1 MNPRAGAEVEV
12 FGDLSR
18 WGCACDRM
26 FRKTKYCS
34 NGGRN
39 QYFAYLNAQKAAK
52 HALCFTR
59 QAKSNQ
65 QAMEQ
70 RVMEYLSSEGRRRTR
85 LHYPILPHAR
95 SLTSGRSI
103 KAKMCAFFAE

>member
-1 MNPRAGAEVEV
+1 
-12 FGDLSR
+12 
-18 WGCACDRM
+18 M

-39 QYFAYLNAQKAAK
+39 QYFAYVDAQKAAK

-70 RVMEYLSSEGRRRTR
+70 RVMEYLSSEGERVTTT
-85 LHYPILPHAR
+85 PFC
-95 SLTSGRSI
+95 LTLE
-103 KAKMCAFFAE
+103 A

>member
-1 MNPRAGAEVEV
+1 
-12 FGDLSR
+12 
-18 WGCACDRM
+18 M

-39 QYFAYLNAQKAAK
+39 QYFAYVDAQKAAK

-70 RVMEYLSSEGRRRTR
+70 RVMEY
-85 LHYPILPHAR
+85 
-95 SLTSGRSI
+95 
-103 KAKMCAFFAE
+103 